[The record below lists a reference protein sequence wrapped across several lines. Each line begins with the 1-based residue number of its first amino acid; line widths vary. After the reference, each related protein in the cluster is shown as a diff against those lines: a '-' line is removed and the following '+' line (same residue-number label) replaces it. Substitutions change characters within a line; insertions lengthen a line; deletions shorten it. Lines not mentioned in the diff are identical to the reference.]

1 MFHLTGNESSGATAR
16 LLMSSLANAARAVI
30 DPDKFTK
37 YCLDPRS
44 RQGRHKARV
53 FKAAL
58 GYDLS
63 NYTDIREGILEQH
76 AEYQGET
83 AHGRRW
89 RVDLPISGPHGRAKV
104 RTSWLYE
111 GGNDV
116 PRLTTAYV
124 IGKR

>member
-1 MFHLTGNESSGATAR
+1 MAR
-16 LLMSSLANAARAVI
+16 LVMPILQNAALAVI
-30 DPDKFTK
+30 DARKFTS
-37 YCLDPRS
+37 YCLNPDS

-53 FKAAL
+53 FKTAL
-58 GYDLS
+58 GYDLG
-63 NYTDIREGILEQH
+63 NYLDLIDFVRKGILTQE

-89 RVDLPISGPHGRAKV
+89 RVDLTITGPSGRATV

-111 GGNDV
+111 KGNDV

-124 IGKR
+124 ISKR